1 MTKSQEIYRKKLLA
15 MIHLHPFHK
24 HAVQE
29 GAWDVF
35 LQSWGVCSCAELNI
49 KELVNVLAVMDGKA
63 TPRRFESAATAPQV
77 FAIRNAWQSVAVN
90 VSETALLAFVG
101 RIIKQPCADVSKL
114 SKKQASWV
122 IAALRKMREAR

>member
-15 MIHLHPFHK
+15 MIHLHPFYK
-24 HAVQE
+24 HAAQE
-29 GAWDVF
+29 GAWSVF
-35 LQSWGVCSCAELNI
+35 LNSWGVSSCAELNA
-49 KELVNVLAVMDGKA
+49 KELSNVLAVMDGKA
-63 TPRRFESAATAPQV
+63 TPHRFIDAATAPQV
-77 FAIRNAWQSVAVN
+77 FAIRNAWQNVAAN

>member
-35 LQSWGVCSCAELNI
+35 LQSWGVGSCAELNV

-63 TPRRFESAATAPQV
+63 APHRFIDAATAPQV
-77 FAIRNAWQSVAVN
+77 FAIRNAWQNVARN
-90 VSETALLAFVG
+90 VSETALLAFIK
-101 RIIKQPCADVSKL
+101 RIIKQPCADVSKI
-114 SKKQASWV
+114 SKRQASRV
-122 IAALRKMREAR
+122 LAALRKMGESR

>member
-35 LQSWGVCSCAELNI
+35 LQSWGVGSCAELNV

-63 TPRRFESAATAPQV
+63 VPHRFIDAATAPQV
-77 FAIRNAWQSVAVN
+77 FAIRNAWQNVARN
-90 VSETALLAFVG
+90 VSETALLAFIK
-101 RIIKQPCADVSKL
+101 RIIKQPCADISKI
-114 SKKQASWV
+114 SKRQASRV
-122 IAALRKMREAR
+122 LAALRKMGEAR